1 MILIRRFIRFSII
14 PVRVDVRS
22 LLTFTILLLPLAA
35 QAQSSGSPFDTGFT
49 ALQTLF
55 TGTIAKV
62 ASLIAIVIGGY
73 GFAHGEPGAK
83 KALAGVAAGTGIA
96 VLAVNVLNQEYYISH
111 AWLSEMERG
120 EFTPGICKIH
130 TLSIIYQYRLHEV
143 LAFFGVEIG
152 DIGLEQIRLPL
163 PHTHL
168 VGIPD
173 APPEIALANMPGV
186 QLEKTDLV
194 SRMFSGFRGLEADLF
209 PQGHTGPA
217 VYGYVG
223 TKDFTLSPLIRP
235 GSFVQIDSSQRK
247 IESSGWSGIFERPVY
262 FVELR
267 EEYACSWCEEREGSL
282 LLLPFPESRTRVREV
297 RYPSQAEIIGRV
309 TAVTM
314 RIAAPREKPAGLTG
328 RS

>member
-1 MILIRRFIRFSII
+1 MPGYSPNPDPGRRLRAARQRLRLST
-14 PVRVDVRS
+14 RDVEGLSRR
-22 LLTFTILLLPLAA
+22 LAEER
-35 QAQSSGSPFDTGFT
+35 
-49 ALQTLF
+49 
-55 TGTIAKV
+55 K
-62 ASLIAIVIGGY
+62 
-73 GFAHGEPGAK
+73 
-83 KALAGVAAGTGIA
+83 
-96 VLAVNVLNQEYYISH
+96 NQEYYISH

-120 EFTPGICKIH
+120 ELTPGIFKIH

-209 PQGHTGPA
+209 PEGHTGPA
-217 VYGYVG
+217 VYGYIG

-235 GSFVQIDSSQRK
+235 GSFIQIDSSQRK

-267 EEYACSWCEEREGSL
+267 EEYVCSWCEEKEGSL
-282 LLLPFPESRTRVREV
+282 LLIPFPESRTRVREV

-314 RIAAPREKPAGLTG
+314 RIAAPREKSAGISG

>member
-1 MILIRRFIRFSII
+1 MPGYSPNPDPGKRLREARQRLRLSTRDVERLSRR
-14 PVRVDVRS
+14 
-22 LLTFTILLLPLAA
+22 LAEER
-35 QAQSSGSPFDTGFT
+35 
-49 ALQTLF
+49 
-55 TGTIAKV
+55 K
-62 ASLIAIVIGGY
+62 
-73 GFAHGEPGAK
+73 
-83 KALAGVAAGTGIA
+83 
-96 VLAVNVLNQEYYISH
+96 NQEYYISH

-120 EFTPGICKIH
+120 ELTPGIFKIH

-282 LLLPFPESRTRVREV
+282 LAPTLSGVADPGQGGSISLPGGDHWPGDRSDDAHRSAARKTYRAYRSLLKPLVHGVSHLLRGF
-297 RYPSQAEIIGRV
+297 
-309 TAVTM
+309 
-314 RIAAPREKPAGLTG
+314 AA
-328 RS
+328 